1 MVVWRESLLDLYHL
15 IGHLRETLLLAVH
28 FIYLL
33 RMMVQ
38 KRLLVLELLY
48 VHLLVEADLFRQ
60 GLHLAVALTTAG
72 LVVFELGF
80 EGFYT
85 IFERLH
91 GEAFLPL
98 PTFAIIFCHVALL
111 GKFIIFGCH
120 GAGLFL
126 LGGLHVCLVS
136 MPGLLIGRLC
146 SVILVLGCCLG
157 LFPRS
162 HLILLDAARLSF
174 LFL

>member
-91 GEAFLPL
+91 GMVRRFCRSLLLRLFFVTLPSLANSSFSVATAPGFSSSAAFMCAWSLCL
-98 PTFAIIFCHVALL
+98 ASLL
-111 GKFIIFGCH
+111 G
-120 GAGLFL
+120 
-126 LGGLHVCLVS
+126 VCV
-136 MPGLLIGRLC
+136 
-146 SVILVLGCCLG
+146 
-157 LFPRS
+157 
-162 HLILLDAARLSF
+162 RLS
-174 LFL
+174 LS